1 VKLNSTILGMSGR
14 IRVRMLDT
22 RGTCVYRY
30 DSPNTITYTAPLI
43 LADLL
48 TQGWTGTAGG
58 ATPDHPSD
66 SLRGFASAVPVVS
79 AAARNQIR
87 YMRVGTGTATA
98 LRTQV
103 GITAWPH
110 GAQSLAQAEIG
121 GVEFPNNAEIRYT
134 ALFDT
139 AQANVPNAGDPITEV
154 SLWTAGDGAGADER
168 LFARQIHAPISKTN
182 QFQLEYT
189 WTILLS

>member
-1 VKLNSTILGMSGR
+1 MKLSSTILGMSGR

-22 RGTCVYRY
+22 RGVCVYRY

-43 LADLL
+43 ISDLL

-58 ATPDHPSD
+58 ATPDHPLD
-66 SLRGFASAVPVVS
+66 SLRGFAASVPVVP
-79 AAARNQIR
+79 AAVQNQIR

-110 GAQSLAQAEIG
+110 GVAALAQSEIS
-121 GVEFPNNAEIRYT
+121 GVDFPNNAEIRYT

-139 AQANVPNAGDPITEV
+139 DQANVPNAGDPITEV
-154 SLWTAGDGAGADER
+154 SLWTAGNAGVGAR